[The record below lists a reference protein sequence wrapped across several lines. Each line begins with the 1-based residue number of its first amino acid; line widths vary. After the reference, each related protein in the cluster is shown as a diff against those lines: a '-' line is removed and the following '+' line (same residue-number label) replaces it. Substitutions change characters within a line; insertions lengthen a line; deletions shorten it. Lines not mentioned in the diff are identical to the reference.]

1 MIQKLIPRLLNMEAD
16 ETLVRP
22 NEFSDAVNVKVDG
35 DIGVDAGVIKYADGN
50 VVIEFDG
57 TLVSS
62 ATERVVGVCEDEAT
76 DTIYV
81 FASGLGQ
88 DSIYLVEPSGGSYT
102 FKLLVRSNSLDLDPD
117 NFTAANII
125 RVYEKQIGSVGLDG
139 LTGTTFFDGQQI
151 TDFADETIIED
162 VDDAIEFGSSL
173 FSIIP
178 QLNTPSEIFITQEQL
193 AGAAPLTIPSQF
205 LNVSN
210 QGNATGTI
218 TVNYQVVNT
227 NDAYGELET
236 IVLPSNDDNV
246 VAFFAGQQR
255 TITLQ
260 VASGAFAAED
270 GDIINFYVNIVGS
283 DGQVFEY
290 DWSSTVVYVQ
300 AVASDPV
307 FTPSDLGHGDLGSVT
322 EGVPISVTKTY
333 SISNPLVPNI
343 GGDVQQ
349 VAYEV
354 KVFLSES
361 TTGGDSSPSYQ
372 SGDYSYLS
380 SEQDDGTVIIVDGE
394 FTSPLTDT
402 INPGETLEF
411 QLNISVP
418 STALAGVANWGIT
431 VEFIAVGG
439 VLPPSIEILAGSTFV
454 GETQTITIVPELE
467 DPEVLPAV
475 VGFGGNGFA
484 SLSGGAILDGVDQQ
498 GFFNGSTIAG
508 LSYEFVENNPQFSGT
523 WTLALEPT
531 ITLDPTGWFA
541 QHGGSLIKFSNSP
554 IPGSNN
560 TLGTPLSSATWD
572 CNAGSSS
579 VILAQASTNLLGFD
593 AKADLQEFIQDGVAV
608 ATYNLRWYV
617 LETNATVLEETFNV
631 SIEGLPDNPS
641 IEVAVV
647 QASTV
652 NSEPQFSSFGS
663 EGIQPVLISTEPYPF
678 VGGGDLG
685 YSVVFRIRNNG
696 DVDLDMPEVRLSN
709 TRMENPDGF
718 SYLASQTSSTYVG
731 NSSFNGDYTNNNVA
745 WTGFGSNIAG
755 SVAGNNGI
763 SSGYSDVGGGN
774 NSLTL
779 FGWHPLCYGVM
790 KGSFSDGRD
799 ATLYRYYHQENV
811 SGSGSG
817 INTSGGWGSSNAA
830 TTGGPRSIAA
840 MRENNPFWTQA
851 DDPYTSDPFTFKMF
865 EVNYWNK
872 ENQFPATAAAEN
884 YSCNLKF
891 PISNFSVFGQSFAV
905 NDVNASNVLAV
916 GEEIKVVFYPYGD
929 GGSNL
934 TAFVEVIPPSG
945 SKQLIENR
953 KYRYKLQST
962 LVGTSPPP
970 SGRYTSGENSS
981 DGGQVVEAETTQ
993 DPVTPQPER
1002 INTSKTINPKRVTIS
1017 DKSTPNAIKKAKFK
1031 KYK

>member
-35 DIGVDAGVIKYADGN
+35 DVGVDAGVIKYADGN
-50 VVIEFDG
+50 VIIEFEG
-57 TLVSS
+57 TLVSN
-62 ATERVVGVCEDEAT
+62 AIERVVGVCEDEAT

-88 DSIYLVEPSGGSYT
+88 DSIYLVEPSGSSYT

-139 LTGTTFFDGQQI
+139 LTGTTFVDGQQI
-151 TDFADETIIED
+151 TDFADETVIED
-162 VDDAIEFGSSL
+162 VDDATEFGSSL

-178 QLNTPSEIFITQEQL
+178 QFNTPSEIFITQEQL
-193 AGAAPLTIPSQF
+193 AGSAPFTIPSQF
-205 LNVSN
+205 LNVFN
-210 QGNATGTI
+210 QGNAQGTI
-218 TVNYQVVNT
+218 TVNYQVTNT
-227 NDAYGELET
+227 NESYGELET
-236 IVLPSNDDNV
+236 IVLPSFADNV
-246 VAFFAGQQR
+246 VGFFAGQQR
-255 TITLQ
+255 TVTLE
-260 VASGAFAAED
+260 VASGGFAAED
-270 GDIINFYVNIVGS
+270 GDIIDFYINIVGS

-300 AVASDPV
+300 ALASDPI

-333 SISNPLVPNI
+333 SISNPLIPSI
-343 GGDVQQ
+343 GDDEQQ
-349 VAYEV
+349 LPYEV
-354 KVFLSES
+354 KVFLSENS
-361 TTGGDSSPSYQ
+361 TGGDSNSAYM

-380 SEQDDGTVIIVDGE
+380 SEQDDGSVIVVDGGS
-394 FTSPLTDT
+394 TTPLNGT

-418 STALAGVANWGIT
+418 STALAGVANWVIT

-454 GETQTITIVPELE
+454 GETQTITIVPQLE
-467 DPEVLPAV
+467 DPEILPAV

-484 SLSGGAILDGVDQQ
+484 SVSGGITLEGIDTQ
-498 GFFNGSTIAG
+498 GFFNGSTIDELA
-508 LSYEFVENNPQFSGT
+508 YEFVENNPQFSGT

-531 ITLDPTGWFA
+531 MLADNTGWFA
-541 QHGGSLIKFSNSP
+541 QHGGSLIKLSNSP
-554 IPGSNN
+554 IPGANT

-572 CNAGSSS
+572 CNAGDTS

-593 AKADLQEFIQDGVAV
+593 AITDLQEFIYQVPVVAQ
-608 ATYNLRWYV
+608 YSLRWYV
-617 LETNATVLEETFNV
+617 LETNATVLEETV
-631 SIEGLPDNPS
+631 SVIIEEIPDSAS

-652 NSEPQFSSFGS
+652 NSEPQFSSYGS
-663 EGIQPVLISTEPYPF
+663 EGIQPVLISTDAYPF
-678 VGGGDLG
+678 TGGADLG
-685 YSVVFRIRNNG
+685 YSVVLRIRNNG
-696 DVDLDMPEVRLSN
+696 DVDLEMPQVRLSN
-709 TRMENPDGF
+709 TRMENPNGF
-718 SYLASQTSSTYVG
+718 SYIQSQASSTYLG

-755 SVAGNNGI
+755 SIAGDNGI
-763 SSGYSDVGGGN
+763 SSGYSDIGGGN
-774 NSLTL
+774 STPLA

-790 KGSFSDGRD
+790 KGSFTDGRD
-799 ATLYRYYHQENV
+799 ATLYRYYYQENA
-811 SGSGSG
+811 GSG
-817 INTSGGWGSSNAA
+817 TAGGWGSSTAS

-840 MRENNPFWTQA
+840 MRENNPYWTQSS
-851 DDPYTSDPFTFKMF
+851 DPYTSDPFTFKMF
-865 EVNYWNK
+865 EINYWNR
-872 ENQFPATAAAEN
+872 ENQFPATSAAEN

-891 PISNFSVFGQSFAV
+891 PISNFTAFGQSYAV
-905 NDVNASNVLAV
+905 NDVNASNVLAS
-916 GEEIKVVFYPYGD
+916 GEEVKIVFYPYGD
-929 GGSNL
+929 GSSNL

-945 SKQLIENR
+945 SKQQIENR
-953 KYRYKLQST
+953 KYRYKLQSS
-962 LVGTSPPP
+962 LVGSSPVAR
-970 SGRYTSGENSS
+970 GYTSGGSTSS
-981 DGGQVVEAETTQ
+981 GGEVAEGETTQ
-993 DPVTPQPER
+993 DPITPQPER
-1002 INTSKTINPKRVTIS
+1002 VDPSKIINPKRVTIS
-1017 DKSTPNAIKKAKFK
+1017 DKSTPSAIKKAKFK